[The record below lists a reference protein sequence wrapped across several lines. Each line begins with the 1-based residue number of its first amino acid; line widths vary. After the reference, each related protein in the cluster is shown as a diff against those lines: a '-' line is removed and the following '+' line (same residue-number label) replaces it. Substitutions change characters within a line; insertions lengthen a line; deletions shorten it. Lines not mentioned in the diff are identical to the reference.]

1 MNKKLLCALCTLVL
15 ALAALPAG
23 AAGVPTLY
31 RLMAQAEDG
40 TRVCVATAVAL
51 SDGEALTT
59 AEAAL
64 RAGEVTVEADGEEL
78 AVVRLAPSETV
89 GLAALTLTQPVM
101 AHAEPGALV
110 GEMRYWGALSDG
122 RVVSGAARAMQSASW
137 KGQYAL
143 LLTAQEGLCPGA
155 VLLDAHNRVAA
166 MVVAGYGEGVGR
178 YVALPL
184 AGGETRQSAWL
195 TDVALSSQN
204 GQLTVDWTGSAADF
218 DEDSAV
224 AVYVANEDNPYYAYA
239 SLPASEGGMTFP
251 LVPGQA
257 HDVWVLHHHG
267 EASSAGL
274 TADAPVL
281 RLDAEA
287 PRSFNKYGYRDEALY
302 LAAAPASAQVG
313 DTEVLPAT
321 ERVTAAQLSDP
332 DEAFYLQARSKY
344 RTKKEQEALLVWTLT
359 TPEGCVLWGDGSFAF
374 LTELDGTDD
383 WHINLTALLRD
394 YGSAVPG
401 APAAG
406 LYTIAYYLDGA
417 KAGEVA
423 FTAE

>member
-1 MNKKLLCALCTLVL
+1 MKKLLCALCALMWT
-15 ALAALPAG
+15 LAAFPAG

-40 TRVCVATAVAL
+40 TQICVATAVAL
-51 SDGEALTT
+51 SDGAALTT

-64 RAGEVTVEADGEEL
+64 RAGDVTIAADGEERTAL
-78 AVVRLAPSETV
+78 RLAPSETA
-89 GLAALTLTQPVM
+89 GLAVLTLAQPVT
-101 AHAEPGALV
+101 ADAEPGALT
-110 GEMRYWGALSDG
+110 GELRYWGALSDG
-122 RVVSGAARAMQSASW
+122 RLVSGAATAMQPASW

-143 LLTAQEGLCPGA
+143 LLTAQAGLCPGA
-155 VLLDAHNRVAA
+155 VLLDAHNGVAA

-184 AGGETRQSAWL
+184 AGGEMRQSAWL

-204 GQLTVDWTGSAADF
+204 GQLTVDWSGSAADF

-224 AVYVANEDNPYYAYA
+224 AVYIANEDNPYYAYA
-239 SLPASEGGMTFP
+239 SLPAAEGGMTFP
-251 LVPGQA
+251 LIPGQA

-274 TADAPVL
+274 TADAPAI

-302 LAAAPASAQVG
+302 LAAVPASAKPG
-313 DTEVLPAT
+313 DTEALPAA
-321 ERVTAAQLSDP
+321 ERVTAAQLADP

-374 LTELDGTDD
+374 LTELEGTDD
-383 WHINLTALLRD
+383 WHVNLTELFRD
-394 YGSAVPG
+394 YGNAVPG

-406 LYTIAYYLDGA
+406 RYVVAYYLDGA
-417 KAGEVA
+417 KAGEFA

>member
-1 MNKKLLCALCTLVL
+1 MKKRLLCALCALVL
-15 ALAALPAG
+15 TLTALPAG

-51 SDGEALTT
+51 SDGAALTT

-64 RAGEVTVEADGEEL
+64 RAGDVTVEADGEEL
-78 AVVRLAPSETV
+78 AALRLAPSETV
-89 GLAALTLTQPVM
+89 GLAVLTLTQPVT
-101 AHAEPGALV
+101 AHAEPGAPT
-110 GEMRYWGALSDG
+110 GEMRYWGALADG
-122 RVVSGAARAMQSASW
+122 SLASGAATAMRPASW
-137 KGQYAL
+137 KGQEAL
-143 LLTAQEGLCPGA
+143 LLTAREGLCPGA
-155 VLLDAHNRVAA
+155 VLLDAQNGVTAII
-166 MVVAGYGEGVGR
+166 VAGYGEGVGR

-184 AGGETRQSAWL
+184 NAGEPRRSEWL
-195 TDVALSSQN
+195 TDVALRGQN
-204 GQLTVDWTGSAADF
+204 GQLTVNWAGSAADF

-239 SLPASEGGMTFP
+239 SLPVSEGEMTFP

-267 EASSAGL
+267 EASSDDL
-274 TADAPVL
+274 TADAPAI

-302 LAAAPASAQVG
+302 LAAVSASAQVG
-313 DTEVLPAT
+313 DTEVLPEAG
-321 ERVTAAQLSDP
+321 RVTAARLADP

-359 TPEGCVLWGDGSFAF
+359 TPEGYVLWGDGSFAF
-374 LTELDGTDD
+374 LPELDGTDD
-383 WHINLTALLRD
+383 WHIDLTALLRD
-394 YGSAVPG
+394 YARAVPG

-406 LYTIAYYLDGA
+406 LYTVAYYLDGA
-417 KAGEVA
+417 KAGEAA
-423 FTAE
+423 FTAK